1 MDTIG
6 LTQSGSD
13 TIDLTQMS
21 SSKLWSS
28 SLAAYTPV
36 YHGLINKEF
45 WSDVLANLFPD
56 LNSYNSSSTQGFVS
70 EAGSS
75 SNIY

>member
-1 MDTIG
+1 MDTID

-21 SSKLWSS
+21 SGESWSS
-28 SLAAYTPV
+28 SPAAYTPV
-36 YHGLINKEF
+36 YHGSINEEF
-45 WSDVLANLFPD
+45 WSDVPANLFPD